1 MTELTLPS
9 FAKINLMLRVLG
21 RQTDGYHNVDT
32 ILQSIELHDTLS
44 FHFTKGGH
52 FEVVLDTGSSGLPA
66 DQTNLVFLACEAFN
80 KVHPIPARVEV
91 KIEKH
96 IPMSS
101 GLGGGSS
108 NAAVTLIA
116 LSRYLNWP
124 IDRTRLLKLAS
135 GLGSDVPFFLYGGTA
150 RGTGRG
156 EEIDSVVEASNQRVL
171 VIYPGFSCSTA
182 EIYRKFDEAPL
193 LTENT
198 NFIKITNDL
207 KPESYRAI
215 VSQIGNDLEKVVFA
229 LYPELDSIKK
239 RLLETGAV
247 AAALTGSG
255 SALFGLFSSASD
267 LEKAA
272 QQFPD
277 RYQTQFLNRSDY
289 ERRLGF

>member
-9 FAKINLMLRVLG
+9 FAKINLTLRVLG
-21 RQTDGYHNVDT
+21 RQPNGFHNIDT
-32 ILQSIELHDTLS
+32 ILQSIELHDLLS
-44 FHFTKGGH
+44 FHFTKGAH

-66 DQTNLVFLACEAFN
+66 DQTNLVYQACAAFN

-96 IPMSS
+96 IPMGS

-108 NAAVTLIA
+108 NAAVTLVA

-124 IDRTRLLKLAS
+124 INRTRLLELAAA
-135 GLGSDVPFFLYGGTA
+135 LGSDVPFFLYGGTSHS
-150 RGTGRG
+150 TGRG
-156 EEIDSVVEASNQRVL
+156 EQIEPVVEASNLRVL

-182 EIYRKFDEAPL
+182 EIYRKFDEAAL

-198 NFIKITNDL
+198 NFIKILNDL

-215 VSQIGNDLEKVVFA
+215 VSQIGNDLEKIVFA

-255 SALFGLFSSASD
+255 SALFGLFSSTSD

-289 ERRLGF
+289 EKRLGF